1 MSLVVVDFVFMVV
14 VVVLVRQVLIINICQ
29 TSVMNDVVIIVKL
42 RF

>member
-1 MSLVVVDFVFMVV
+1 MSFVVVDFVFMVV

-29 TSVMNDVVIIVKL
+29 TGVMNDVVIIVKL

>member
-1 MSLVVVDFVFMVV
+1 MSLVVVDFLFMVV
-14 VVVLVRQVLIINICQ
+14 VVVLVRQVLILNICQ